1 MTRRMALAAMAAA
14 LAALG
19 SVHAQ
24 ALVSEFT
31 PPAGHV
37 YVVTLVDADPD
48 HVDEAVALLLA
59 HMRNAQGQP
68 GCLQF
73 DLVRQAPPTA
83 NHFALLQ
90 AWQDLPAQQAYAEA
104 AGTKR
109 FRAALL
115 PISASPFDERLYWDA
130 TP

>member
-1 MTRRMALAAMAAA
+1 MVAPL
-14 LAALG
+14 LG
-19 SVHAQ
+19 
-24 ALVSEFT
+24 
-31 PPAGHV
+31 
-37 YVVTLVDADPD
+37 YI
-48 HVDEAVALLLA
+48 
-59 HMRNAQGQP
+59 RNAQGQP

-115 PISASPFDERLYWDA
+115 PISASPFDERLYWDDA
-130 TP
+130 VNPLRPNISDCKFAGVRCQHRLVAAPQSEKVRNS

>member
-1 MTRRMALAAMAAA
+1 MTRRMALAAMASA
-14 LAALG
+14 LAAAG

-24 ALVSEFT
+24 VLVSKFT

-48 HVDEAVALLLA
+48 HVDEVEALLLA
-59 HMRNAQGQP
+59 HMRNAQARP
-68 GCLQF
+68 GYLQF

-83 NHFALLQ
+83 NHSALLQ
-90 AWQDLPAQQAYAEA
+90 AYVEA

-109 FRAALL
+109 FPAALL